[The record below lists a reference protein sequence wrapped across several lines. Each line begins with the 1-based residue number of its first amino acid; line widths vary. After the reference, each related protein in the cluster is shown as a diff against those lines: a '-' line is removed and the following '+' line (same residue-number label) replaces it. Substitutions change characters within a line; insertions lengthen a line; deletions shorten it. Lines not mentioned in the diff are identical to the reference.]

1 MSRSTAKTNSD
12 HTRELAKLKKLRGQ
26 IEGVEKMINE
36 YRYCGEILAQ
46 VRSIRAGF
54 LGIEASI
61 LETHLK
67 NCVTEA
73 IEQKRL
79 DEANCKI
86 EEIIQLFRK
95 SSTSGVQL

>member
-67 NCVTEA
+67 NSSKRDIKIFLEKLLNS
-73 IEQKRL
+73 QK
-79 DEANCKI
+79 
-86 EEIIQLFRK
+86 
-95 SSTSGVQL
+95 